1 MTLRLNTA
9 VAVRID
15 PIYELGPE
23 QVDPETGE
31 TFREVVGVKPGAHFE
46 VHPQTINTHPALAWG
61 FVAPANPVHDPGA
74 LVRTMAPSPAHYEA
88 AAPPSDP
95 PSPWDLFY
103 EEPDD
108 EVEP

>member
-31 TFREVVGVKPGAHFE
+31 TFREVVGVKPGAHVE
-46 VHPQTINTHPALAWG
+46 VHPQTIAIHPALAWG
-61 FVAPANPVHDPGA
+61 FVEPAQPVHDPGA
-74 LVRTMAPSPAHYEA
+74 LMRTMGASLEAYEQ

-103 EEPDD
+103 DD
-108 EVEP
+108 PGAGDEG